1 VNAYDNNLAIDQMQT
16 AYASL
21 VARPVVNDTLGIY
34 KSDNHHLKNPHPRVI
49 TLGGD
54 HTIVLP
60 ILRALFPVYGPISV
74 IHFDSHPD
82 SSPGRHNATDPVHH
96 GSYFTFAYEEGL
108 ITNTSIHAGIRQKFT
123 GPEFIKHDQ
132 EVGFQIIA
140 ADDIDEIG
148 AEGIIKLIRRRVG
161 DSLVYLTFDIDTLD
175 PVFAPATG
183 TPESGGWSTRE
194 AKRII
199 RGLSGLNFIGADIV
213 EVAPAYDHA
222 DVTNIAAADL
232 VHDFLTM
239 MLSDEPPKPHW
250 GNTDEL

>member
-1 VNAYDNNLAIDQMQT
+1 MEA

-21 VARPVVNDTLGIY
+21 VARPVVNGTLSMYNADTSRLD
-34 KSDNHHLKNPHPRVI
+34 KSHPRVV

-60 ILRALFPVYGPISV
+60 ILRALFPIYGPISI

-82 SSPGRHNATDPVHH
+82 STPVHPNATHTVSH
-96 GSYFTFAYEEGL
+96 GSYFTFAHREGL
-108 ITNTSIHAGIRQKFT
+108 LSNTSIHAGIRQKYT
-123 GPEFIKHDQ
+123 GPEFIKHDE

-148 AEGIIKLIRRRVG
+148 VEGIIKVIRKRVG
-161 DSLVYLTFDIDTLD
+161 DGPAYLTFDIDTLD

-183 TPESGGWSTRE
+183 TPETGGWSTRE
-194 AKRII
+194 VKRII
-199 RGLSGLNFIGADIV
+199 RGLSGLNFIGTDVV

-232 VHDFLTM
+232 VHELLTM
-239 MLSDEPPKPHW
+239 MLSEEPPRPRW
-250 GNTDEL
+250 ANTGQL